1 VTSLIHKINPETA
14 DSMQSQPKIL
24 FVTSHWPLA
33 EAYGAQQRVLN
44 LGKLLSR
51 FGAVSFVIAP
61 TEHEDEETV
70 LRTRRQFEVCGI
82 FRPLPRAKGN
92 FIVQLPQRLRHEFD
106 PACMATDPYEMSQ
119 ADRAALQE
127 LIDQHDVVW
136 VHTIRTANWF
146 RIYRWRHSILDID
159 DLPSQQYQ
167 SAARSNGSPLR
178 RFLNLRMSRIWQRRE
193 RVFANRFDVLAV
205 CSEDDR
211 KCVANTSHVHV
222 IPNGSY
228 PIEPTRTPAS
238 DLQRIG
244 LIGNCTFKPNED
256 GVKWFIRDVWPLIKH
271 QFPRAQ
277 LRLVGRGSEGHLAKS
292 GPDIT
297 GLGWLE
303 DPKEEISSW
312 SAMIVPIKTG
322 AGTRVKV
329 AEGFARKCPVIATT
343 MGIFGYDVENG
354 REALLADRAHDFAS
368 ACIRLL
374 RDPKF
379 GEALA
384 ERAHQRFLKQ
394 WTWNSFENTV
404 GKAVYECLAK
414 SDRPQS
420 ARVDAYAMPKVQVE

>member
-1 VTSLIHKINPETA
+1 MGSVRAQTR
-14 DSMQSQPKIL
+14 PKIL

-44 LGKLLSR
+44 IGRLLSR
-51 FGAVSFVIAP
+51 FGDVSFVIAP

-70 LRTRRQFEVCGI
+70 RRTRREFEVCRVL
-82 FRPLPRAKGN
+82 RPLPRTTGKS
-92 FIVQLPQRLRHEFD
+92 FSHLPQRLRHEFD
-106 PACMATDPYEMSQ
+106 PAYMATDPYEVNQ
-119 ADRAALQE
+119 ADRVALHE
-127 LIDQHDVVW
+127 LIHQHDVVW

-159 DLPSQQYQ
+159 DLPSRQYQ
-167 SAARSNGSPLR
+167 SEARSSGSPLR
-178 RFLNLRMSRIWQRRE
+178 RLLDLRMSRIWQRRE
-193 RVFANRFDVLAV
+193 RVFSNRFDVLAV

-211 KCVANTSHVHV
+211 RYLADTSRIHV
-222 IPNGSY
+222 IPNGSH
-228 PIEPTRTPAS
+228 PIEPSPPPAS
-238 DLQRIG
+238 DVQRIG

-271 QFPRAQ
+271 QLPRAQ

-292 GPDIT
+292 GPDVT

-303 DPKEEISSW
+303 DPKDEISSW

-329 AEGFARKCPVIATT
+329 AEGFARKCPVVATT
-343 MGIFGYDVENG
+343 MGICGYDVENG
-354 REALLADRAHDFAS
+354 REVLLADRAQDFAS

-379 GEALA
+379 GEALS

-404 GKAVYECLAK
+404 GTAVYQCLAR
-414 SDRPQS
+414 SERPRS
-420 ARVDAYAMPKVQVE
+420 G

>member
-1 VTSLIHKINPETA
+1 LVQEIMGSVLAQTR
-14 DSMQSQPKIL
+14 PKIL
-24 FVTSHWPLA
+24 FLTSHWPLA

-44 LGKLLSR
+44 IGRLLSR
-51 FGAVSFVIAP
+51 FGDVSLAIAP

-70 LRTRRQFEVCGI
+70 RRTRREFEVCGI
-82 FRPLPRAKGN
+82 FRPLPRPAGKFLG
-92 FIVQLPQRLRHEFD
+92 QLPQRLRHEFD
-106 PACMATDPYEMSQ
+106 PAYMATDPYEVSQ
-119 ADRAALQE
+119 ADRTALQE

-159 DLPSQQYQ
+159 DLPSRQYQ
-167 SAARSNGSPLR
+167 SCARSSGDPVR
-178 RFLNLRMSRIWQRRE
+178 RLMDLRMSRIWKRRE
-193 RVFANRFDVLAV
+193 RAFSKRFDVLAV

-211 KCVANTSHVHV
+211 RYLADTSRIHV
-222 IPNGSY
+222 IPNGSH
-228 PIEPTRTPAS
+228 PIAACRSSAS
-238 DLQRIG
+238 DVQRIG

-277 LRLVGRGSEGHLAKS
+277 LRLVGRGSEGCLAKS
-292 GPDIT
+292 GPDVT

-303 DPKEEISSW
+303 DPKDEISSW

-329 AEGFARKCPVIATT
+329 AEGFARKCPVVATT

-354 REALLADRAHDFAS
+354 REALLADRARDFAS

-374 RDPKF
+374 QDPKF

-404 GKAVYECLAK
+404 GKAVYECLAR
-414 SDRPQS
+414 SDRPQC
-420 ARVDAYAMPKVQVE
+420 ARVDAYAMANEQLE